1 MYIIPNNINNQHTMS
16 TFYNFISKVEPYL
29 KTVRKLKTHVS
40 YDLFFSDKW
49 VMPKITNEN
58 IEVVKSGSENGY
70 VLLSFVCPINEDSV
84 TKVEELIEQIIKTNR
99 EREEKDKLFRSKVQE
114 LKNIFEKQNLED
126 LKSLKFDVDEIDSI
140 INSNGE
146 ESNET
151 GDREGVVTT
160 EVGTETNS

>member
-1 MYIIPNNINNQHTMS
+1 MS

-49 VMPKITNEN
+49 VMPKVVNN
-58 IEVVKSGSENGY
+58 DIEVVKAGNENGF
-70 VLLSFVCPINEDSV
+70 VLLSFVCPIQEKSVNE
-84 TKVEELIEQIIKTNR
+84 VEELIEQIIKTNR

-114 LKNIFEKQNLED
+114 LKSIFERQNLED
-126 LKSLKFDVDEIDSI
+126 LKSLKFDVDEINSI

-151 GDREGVVTT
+151 GDRTGVITA
-160 EVGTETNS
+160 EIGTETDS